1 MTESHTTLAAEPVA
15 LSSLLEGIRSLETI
29 VQGWDEPQQLTVRA
43 LRQAVD
49 DLHKEAF
56 GRVIRAVKADPEALR
71 ALKQAITDEVV
82 YAVLRHLELVKPSL
96 HERVEEALASVRP
109 LLQGHGGNV
118 ELVAVEPPDTVEIT
132 LIGACDG
139 CPSAG
144 LTLAEGIEKAIREH
158 CPEIVTIRKVKA
170 HASIPRP
177 HDHGSPASFISPF
190 ALKTEAGWKAALRF
204 EEIPDQGVRTLELDG
219 RSLLLSRQG
228 ERVTCFLNA
237 CAHMGM
243 PLDMGEVSDGVITC
257 PSHGFRYDLSSGE
270 CLTVPEV
277 QLVPIA
283 VRMVGSSVHV
293 RLQH

>member
-1 MTESHTTLAAEPVA
+1 MTESNTTLATEPVA
-15 LSSLLEGIRSLETI
+15 LSSLLDGIRTLEAI
-29 VQGWDEPQQLTVRA
+29 VQGWDESQQLTVRA

-56 GRVIRAVKADPEALR
+56 ARVIRGLKTDPAALR
-71 ALKQAITDEVV
+71 TLKQAVTDEVV

-96 HERVEEALASVRP
+96 HERVEQALASVRP

-118 ELVAVEPPDTVEIT
+118 ELVAIEPPDTVEIT

-144 LTLAEGIEKAIREH
+144 LTLTEGIEKAIREH
-158 CPEIVTIRKVKA
+158 CPEIVTIKKIKMLLSA
-170 HASIPRP
+170 P
-177 HDHGSPASFISPF
+177 HDHGSPTSLISPF
-190 ALKTEAGWKAALRF
+190 ALKTDAEWKGMLQL
-204 EEIPDQGVRTLELDG
+204 EEIPNQGVRTLELDG

-243 PLDMGEVSDGVITC
+243 PLDMGDVSDGVITC
-257 PSHGFRYDLSSGE
+257 PYHGFCYDLSSGE

-283 VRMVGSSVHV
+283 VRMVGSTVQV
-293 RLQH
+293 RLNE